1 MRFRDHQCFDSEGS
15 TVTFVW
21 VLLHTDAILTVVYL
35 SNDLN
40 PWRCMGFLFFAITCE
55 SFICCVCFSS
65 GEGALCI
72 LQLLLF
78 KRGGGVVYIAVIVIQ
93 AGRGCCVYGAVIA
106 VTSQI
111 STMRTGRQR
120 TSF

>member
-1 MRFRDHQCFDSEGS
+1 MMRFQDHQCFDSEGS
-15 TVTFVW
+15 TVTFVL
-21 VLLHTDAILTVVYL
+21 VLLHTDAILMVVYL

-40 PWRCMGFLFFAITCE
+40 SWCCMGFFLFVFCHY
-55 SFICCVCFSS
+55 
-65 GEGALCI
+65 
-72 LQLLLF
+72 LQVFHLLRLLF
-78 KRGGGVVYIAVIVIQ
+78 KRGGGAVYIAVIVFQ

>member
-1 MRFRDHQCFDSEGS
+1 MRFWDHQCFDSEGS

-21 VLLHTDAILTVVYL
+21 VLLHTDAILMVVYL

-40 PWRCMGFLFFAITCE
+40 PSCCMGFLFFAITCE

-65 GEGALCI
+65 GEGVLCI

-78 KRGGGVVYIAVIVIQ
+78 KRGGGVVYMVQ
-93 AGRGCCVYGAVIA
+93 LLL
-106 VTSQI
+106 
-111 STMRTGRQR
+111 
-120 TSF
+120 